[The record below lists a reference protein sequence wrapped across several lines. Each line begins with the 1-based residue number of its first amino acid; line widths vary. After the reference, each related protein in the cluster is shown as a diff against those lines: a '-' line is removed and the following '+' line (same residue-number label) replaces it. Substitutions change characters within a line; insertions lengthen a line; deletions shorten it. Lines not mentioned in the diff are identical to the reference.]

1 MLHPRQI
8 IRQTIV
14 ELLQAGKIDAAPS
27 CIFDTHDK
35 PLFTDDLPAISVY
48 TQSERLED
56 TESQD
61 FGLRRRIMSGGVE
74 CYHSGD
80 SGAEIVDKLSWQIEN
95 ILHANP
101 TLNNL
106 VEWCKLTDTSIAFA
120 EEGERVLHAAA
131 MTFEV
136 TYCTH
141 LYEVEGLP
149 PVTVLYGF
157 DPQTGK
163 GNEDYYSPVG
173 GVKQRR

>member
-1 MLHPRQI
+1 MAMPPPRQI

-14 ELLQAGKIDAAPS
+14 ELIKAGNTDAVS
-27 CIFDTHDK
+27 SSIFDTHDK
-35 PLFTDDLPAISVY
+35 PLFADDLPAISVY

-56 TESQD
+56 LDNQD
-61 FGLRRRIMSGGVE
+61 FGLRRRIMSVGIE
-74 CYHSGD
+74 CYHSGEG
-80 SGAEIVDKLSWQIEN
+80 GAAIVDKLSWQVEN

-101 TLNNL
+101 TLNTQ
-106 VEWCKLTDTSIAFA
+106 VEWCKLTDTSLAFSDD
-120 EEGERVLHAAA
+120 GKFVLHGAV

-141 LYEVEGLP
+141 LYEIEGMP

-163 GNEDYYSPVG
+163 GNESDYIPL
-173 GVKQRR
+173 KDN